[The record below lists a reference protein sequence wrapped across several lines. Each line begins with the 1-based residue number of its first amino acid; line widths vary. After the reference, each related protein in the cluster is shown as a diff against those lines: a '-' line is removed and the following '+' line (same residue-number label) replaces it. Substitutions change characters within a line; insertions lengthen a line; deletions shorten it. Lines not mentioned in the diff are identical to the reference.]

1 MVRAQVLT
9 LKERPYVE
17 RARALGAGNSQ
28 IVGRHILPNVFP
40 LIFANTI
47 LVVAVAILTETTLS
61 FLGLGDPFSVSWG
74 SILESAFAEGAISL
88 GAWWYLVPPG
98 LCIVLV
104 VLGFTMCGYAF
115 DEILDP
121 RLRKTMNGTL
131 LDVKNLRVLYEVRGK
146 KAPAVDGVD
155 LSLGAG
161 DALGLAGESGCGKS
175 TLALACL
182 GLLPRNATVEGSI
195 RFRDMEVIG
204 AKPGRLRAMRWA
216 GISMV
221 FQGAMSAFN
230 PVRRVGDQ
238 VVEAILLHEDVPKR
252 EARARMRELFE
263 HVGIA
268 PRRAGD
274 YPHEFSGG
282 MRQRV
287 MIAMALACNPPL
299 VIADEPTTALDV
311 MIQAQILNLL
321 AQLREERNIA
331 LLVITHDLSVLAQ
344 VADRVAVMYA
354 GRIVEEGSAAE
365 LLTTPRHP
373 YTKSLV
379 GAFPVVG
386 DPLSRGVP
394 AGLPGDPP
402 DPAARPPGCA
412 FHPRCPAAF
421 EPCDHLDPVLERYG
435 SRRAACHLVAR
446 EEA

>member
-1 MVRAQVLT
+1 MSRSGENL
-9 LKERPYVE
+9 
-17 RARALGAGNSQ
+17 
-28 IVGRHILPNVFP
+28 
-40 LIFANTI
+40 
-47 LVVAVAILTETTLS
+47 
-61 FLGLGDPFSVSWG
+61 
-74 SILESAFAEGAISL
+74 LEIN
-88 GAWWYLVPPG
+88 
-98 LCIVLV
+98 
-104 VLGFTMCGYAF
+104 
-115 DEILDP
+115 D
-121 RLRKTMNGTL
+121 
-131 LDVKNLRVLYEVRGK
+131 LRVLYEVRGV

-155 LSLGAG
+155 LTLRAG

-182 GLLPRNATVEGSI
+182 GLLPRNATVEGSVL
-195 RFRDMEVIG
+195 FRDTEVVG
-204 AKPGRLRAMRWA
+204 AKPGRLRAQRWA
-216 GISMV
+216 GIAMV
-221 FQGAMSAFN
+221 FQGAMNAFN

-238 VVEAILLHEDVPKR
+238 VVEAILLHEGVSR
-252 EARARMRELFE
+252 SEARSRMRELFE

-287 MIAMALACNPPL
+287 MIAMALACDPPL

-321 AQLREERNIA
+321 AQLRAEGNIA

-379 GAFPVVG
+379 GAFPIVG
-386 DPLSRGVP
+386 DPASRGVP

-402 DPAARPPGCA
+402 HPEARPRGCA

-421 EPCDHLDPVLERYG
+421 EPCDRIDPVLERHG
-435 SRRAACHLVAR
+435 SRLAACHLVAR
-446 EEA
+446 EEAR